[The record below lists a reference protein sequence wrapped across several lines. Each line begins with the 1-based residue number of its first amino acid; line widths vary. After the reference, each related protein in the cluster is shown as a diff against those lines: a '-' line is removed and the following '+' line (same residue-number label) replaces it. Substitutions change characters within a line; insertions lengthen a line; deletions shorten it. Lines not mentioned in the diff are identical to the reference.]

1 MKPHA
6 IITGASS
13 GLGLESAK
21 ALAGKGFDLTL
32 LARGEKRLLDAAK
45 DIQTQNSEVSITAKV
60 LDISDFD
67 QVKEF
72 AATITKPVDVL
83 MNNAGLMGPDFK
95 LSKQGIETQ
104 MATNHL
110 GHFVLTASLWGQLN
124 QATDPRVISL
134 SSVVHRRGNF
144 DSSNLEIVRGADEAK
159 YNRWQRYADSKLA
172 CLWFARELHSRITAE
187 GGRIKSIAAHPGWA
201 VTGLQENFPHVL
213 DPFAQTA
220 KQGAQSQI
228 YAAIGTD
235 IDSGDFIG
243 PNLELW
249 GKPKKIKGSKLSH
262 NADAMAALWRTSE
275 ELTGV
280 KFLSKR

>member
-1 MKPHA
+1 VKPYA

-21 ALAGKGFDLTL
+21 ALASRGFDLTL
-32 LARGEKRLLDAAK
+32 LARGEKRLLAAAD
-45 DIQTQNSEVSITAKV
+45 DIQAHNPGVSITATA

-67 QVKEF
+67 QVKAF
-72 AATITKPVDVL
+72 AAAISRPVDVL

-124 QATDPRVISL
+124 QAAAAHVISL

-144 DSSNLEIVRGADEAK
+144 DSANLDVVRGADESK

-172 CLWFARELHSRITAE
+172 CLWFARELHNRIIAE
-187 GGRIKSIAAHPGWA
+187 CGQIKSIAAHPGWA

-228 YAAIGTD
+228 LAATGSEIN
-235 IDSGDFIG
+235 SGDFVG
-243 PNLELW
+243 PSLELW

-280 KFLSKR
+280 KFLTKR

>member
-21 ALAGKGFDLTL
+21 ALAAKGFDLTL
-32 LARGEKRLLDAAK
+32 VARGEKRLLAAAK
-45 DIQTQNSEVSITAKV
+45 DIQNHNPASAISAQV
-60 LDISDFD
+60 LDVSDFD
-67 QVKEF
+67 QVKAF
-72 AATITKPVDVL
+72 AASITKPVGVL
-83 MNNAGLMGPDFK
+83 INNAGLMGPDFK

-110 GHFVLTASLWGQLN
+110 GHFVLTASLWERLN
-124 QATDPRVISL
+124 QATSPRVISL

-144 DSSNLEIVRGADEAK
+144 DSRSLDAVRGADESK

-172 CLWFARELHSRITAE
+172 CLWFARELHNRITAE
-187 GGRIKSIAAHPGWA
+187 GGQIKSIAAHPGWA

-228 YAAIGTD
+228 LAATGSD
-235 IDSGDFIG
+235 INSGDFIG

-249 GKPKKIKGSKLSH
+249 GKPKKIRGSKRSH
-262 NADAMAALWRTSE
+262 DAQAMSALWATSE

-280 KFLSKR
+280 NFLTKR

>member
-1 MKPHA
+1 MKPLA

-21 ALAGKGFDLTL
+21 ALAAKGFDLVL
-32 LARGEKRLLDAAK
+32 LARGEKRLLAAAE
-45 DIQTQNSEVSITAKV
+45 DIQAENPQVSITAKV
-60 LDISDFD
+60 LDVSDFD
-67 QVKEF
+67 QVKTF
-72 AATITKPVDVL
+72 AASITRPVDVL

-95 LSKQGIETQ
+95 LSKHGIEIQ

-110 GHFVLTASLWGQLN
+110 GHFVLTAGLWEQLN
-124 QATDPRVISL
+124 RAADPRVISL

-144 DSSNLEIVRGADEAK
+144 DSSNIETVRGADEAI

-172 CLWFARELHSRITAE
+172 CLWFARELHNRITAE
-187 GGRIKSIAAHPGWA
+187 GGQIKSIAAHPGWA
-201 VTGLQENFPHVL
+201 VTGLQENFPHLL

-228 YAAIGTD
+228 YASLGSD
-235 IDSGDFIG
+235 IESGDFIG

-249 GKPKKIKGSKLSH
+249 GKPKKIKGSKRSH
-262 NADAMAALWRTSE
+262 DAQAMAALWHTSE

>member
-1 MKPHA
+1 MKPYA

-21 ALAGKGFDLTL
+21 ALAAKGFDLTL
-32 LARGEKRLLDAAK
+32 VARGEKRLLDATK
-45 DIQTQNSEVSITAKV
+45 EIQGQNPEVSITARV
-60 LDISDFD
+60 LDVSDFD

-72 AATITKPVDVL
+72 ATSISRPVDVL

-110 GHFVLTASLWGQLN
+110 GHFVLTAGLWSKLN
-124 QATDPRVISL
+124 QATQPRVISL
-134 SSVVHRRGNF
+134 SSVVHRKGNF
-144 DSSNLEIVRGADEAK
+144 DTANLEVVRGANEPK
-159 YNRWQRYADSKLA
+159 YSRWQRYADSKLA
-172 CLWFARELHSRITAE
+172 CLWFARELHNRITAE

-201 VTGLQENFPHVL
+201 ITGLQENFPHIL
-213 DPFAQTA
+213 DPLAQTA

-228 YAAIGTD
+228 FAALSTTVQ
-235 IDSGDFIG
+235 SGDFIG
-243 PNLELW
+243 PSLELW
-249 GKPKKIKGSKLSH
+249 GKPKKIQGSKLSH
-262 NADAMAALWRTSE
+262 DTAAMAALWRTSE

-280 KFLSKR
+280 KFASYR

>member
-1 MKPHA
+1 VKPLA

-21 ALAGKGFDLTL
+21 ALAAKGFDLIL
-32 LARGEKRLLDAAK
+32 LARGEKRLLAAAK
-45 DIQTQNSEVSITAKV
+45 DIQANNPEVSITAKM
-60 LDISDFD
+60 LDVSDFD
-67 QVKEF
+67 QVKTF
-72 AATITKPVDVL
+72 AASIDRPVDVL

-95 LSKQGIETQ
+95 LSKYGIEIQ

-110 GHFVLTASLWGQLN
+110 GHFVLTAGLWQQLN
-124 QATDPRVISL
+124 LAAHPRVISL

-144 DSSNLEIVRGADEAK
+144 DSSNLDTVRGAEEGK

-172 CLWFARELHSRITAE
+172 CLWFARELHNRITAE
-187 GGRIKSIAAHPGWA
+187 GGQIKSIAAHPGWA
-201 VTGLQENFPHVL
+201 VTGLQENFPHLL

-262 NADAMAALWRTSE
+262 NADAIAALWRTSE

>member
-1 MKPHA
+1 VKPLA

-13 GLGLESAK
+13 GLGLESGK
-21 ALAGKGFDLTL
+21 ALAAKGFDLIL
-32 LARGEKRLLDAAK
+32 LARGEKRLLAAAE
-45 DIQTQNSEVSITAKV
+45 DIQAQNPQVSITAKV
-60 LDISDFD
+60 LDVSDFD
-67 QVKEF
+67 QVKTF
-72 AATITKPVDVL
+72 AASITRPVDVL

-95 LSKQGIETQ
+95 LSKQGIEIQ

-110 GHFVLTASLWGQLN
+110 GHFVLTAGLWERLN
-124 QATDPRVISL
+124 RAAHPRVISL
-134 SSVVHRRGNF
+134 SSVVHRRGKF
-144 DSSNLEIVRGADEAK
+144 DSANIETVRGADETK

-172 CLWFARELHSRITAE
+172 CLRFARELHNRITTE
-187 GGRIKSIAAHPGWA
+187 GGQIKSIAAHPGWA

-220 KQGAQSQI
+220 RQGAQSQI
-228 YAAIGTD
+228 YASLGSD
-235 IDSGDFIG
+235 IQSGDFIG

-249 GKPKKIKGSKLSH
+249 GKPKKIKGSKRSH
-262 NADAMAALWRTSE
+262 DAQAMAALWRTSE

>member
-1 MKPHA
+1 VKPLA

-13 GLGLESAK
+13 GLGLESAR
-21 ALAGKGFDLTL
+21 ALAATGFDLIL
-32 LARGEKRLLDAAK
+32 LARGEKRLLAAAE
-45 DIQTQNSEVSITAKV
+45 DIQANNPEVSITAKV
-60 LDISDFD
+60 LDVSDFD
-67 QVKEF
+67 QVKTF
-72 AATITKPVDVL
+72 AASITRPVDVL

-95 LSKQGIETQ
+95 LSKRGIEIQ

-110 GHFVLTASLWGQLN
+110 GHFVLTAGLWDQLN
-124 QATDPRVISL
+124 SATDPRVISL

-144 DSSNLEIVRGADEAK
+144 DSANLEVVRGADEAK

-172 CLWFARELHSRITAE
+172 CLWFARELHNRVTAE
-187 GGRIKSIAAHPGWA
+187 GGHCKSIAAHPGWA

-228 YAAIGTD
+228 YASLGSD
-235 IDSGDFIG
+235 IHSGDFIG
-243 PNLELW
+243 PSLELW
-249 GKPKKIKGSKLSH
+249 GKPKKIKGSKRSH
-262 NADAMAALWRTSE
+262 DAQAMAALWRTSE

>member
-1 MKPHA
+1 VKPLA

-21 ALAGKGFDLTL
+21 ALAAKGFDLIL
-32 LARGEKRLLDAAK
+32 LARGEKRLLAAAG
-45 DIQTQNSEVSITAKV
+45 DTQANNPQVSITAKV
-60 LDISDFD
+60 LDVSDFD
-67 QVKEF
+67 QVKTF
-72 AATITKPVDVL
+72 AASITRPVDVL

-95 LSKQGIETQ
+95 LSKPGIEIQ

-110 GHFVLTASLWGQLN
+110 GHFVLTAGLWDQLN
-124 QATDPRVISL
+124 RAADPRVISL

-144 DSSNLEIVRGADEAK
+144 DSSNIETVRGADEAK

-172 CLWFARELHSRITAE
+172 CLWFARELHNLITAE
-187 GGRIKSIAAHPGWA
+187 GGQIKSIAAHPGWA

-228 YAAIGTD
+228 YASLGRD
-235 IDSGDFIG
+235 IQSGDFIG

-249 GKPKKIKGSKLSH
+249 GKPKKIKGSKRSH
-262 NADAMAALWRTSE
+262 DAQAMAALWRTSE

>member
-1 MKPHA
+1 MKPYA

-21 ALAGKGFDLTL
+21 ALAAKGFDLTL

-45 DIQTQNSEVSITAKV
+45 DIQTHNPEVSITPKV
-60 LDISDFD
+60 LDMSDFD

-72 AATITKPVDVL
+72 AASISRPVDVL

-110 GHFVLTASLWGQLN
+110 GHFALTAGLWAQL
-124 QATDPRVISL
+124 QKAADPRVISL

-144 DSSNLEIVRGADEAK
+144 DSASTEIMRGASESK

-172 CLWFARELHSRITAE
+172 CLWFARELHNRITAE
-187 GGRIKSIAAHPGWA
+187 GGHCKSIAAHPGWA

-228 YAAIGTD
+228 YAVLGSD

-243 PNLELW
+243 PSLELW
-249 GKPKKIKGSKLSH
+249 GKPKKINGSKRSH
-262 NADAMAALWRTSE
+262 DASAMAALWRTSE

-280 KFLSKR
+280 KFLS

>member
-1 MKPHA
+1 
-6 IITGASS
+6 
-13 GLGLESAK
+13 
-21 ALAGKGFDLTL
+21 
-32 LARGEKRLLDAAK
+32 
-45 DIQTQNSEVSITAKV
+45 
-60 LDISDFD
+60 
-67 QVKEF
+67 
-72 AATITKPVDVL
+72 

-95 LSKQGIETQ
+95 LSKQGIEIQ

-110 GHFVLTASLWGQLN
+110 GHFVLTAGLWKQLN
-124 QATDPRVISL
+124 SATDPRVISL

-144 DSSNLEIVRGADEAK
+144 DTANIETVRGADEAK

-172 CLWFARELHSRITAE
+172 CLWFARELHNRSTAE
-187 GGRIKSIAAHPGWA
+187 GGQIKSIAAHPGWA

-228 YAAIGTD
+228 YASLGSD
-235 IDSGDFIG
+235 VHSGDFIG

-249 GKPKKIKGSKLSH
+249 GKPKKIKGSKRSH
-262 NADAMAALWRTSE
+262 DAQAMAALWRTSE

-280 KFLSKR
+280 KFLTKR

>member
-1 MKPHA
+1 MKPLA

-13 GLGLESAK
+13 GLGLESAR
-21 ALAGKGFDLTL
+21 ALAATGFDLIL
-32 LARGEKRLLDAAK
+32 LARGEKRLLTAAE
-45 DIQTQNSEVSITAKV
+45 DIQANNPEVSITAKV
-60 LDISDFD
+60 LDVSDFE
-67 QVKEF
+67 QVKNF
-72 AATITKPVDVL
+72 AASITRPVDVL

-95 LSKQGIETQ
+95 LSKQGIEIQ

-110 GHFVLTASLWGQLN
+110 GHFVLTAGLWDQLN
-124 QATDPRVISL
+124 SATDPRVISL
-134 SSVVHRRGNF
+134 SSVVHRRGNL
-144 DSSNLEIVRGADEAK
+144 DSANIEIVRGADESK

-172 CLWFARELHSRITAE
+172 CLWFARELHNRITAE
-187 GGRIKSIAAHPGWA
+187 CGHCKSISAHPGWA

-228 YAAIGTD
+228 YASLGSD
-235 IDSGDFIG
+235 IHSGDFIG
-243 PNLELW
+243 PSLELW

-262 NADAMAALWRTSE
+262 DAQAMAALWRTSE

>member
-1 MKPHA
+1 MKPLA

-13 GLGLESAK
+13 GLGLESAR
-21 ALAGKGFDLTL
+21 ALAAKGFDLIL
-32 LARGEKRLLDAAK
+32 LARGEKRLLTAAK
-45 DIQTQNSEVSITAKV
+45 DIQTQNPEVSITAKV
-60 LDISDFD
+60 LDVSDFN

-72 AATITKPVDVL
+72 AAAITRPVDVL

-95 LSKQGIETQ
+95 LSKDGIEIQ

-110 GHFVLTASLWGQLN
+110 GHFVLTAGLWEQLN
-124 QATDPRVISL
+124 RAADPRVISL

-144 DSSNLEIVRGADEAK
+144 DSSNIETVRGADEAN

-172 CLWFARELHSRITAE
+172 CLWFARELHNRITAE
-187 GGRIKSIAAHPGWA
+187 GGQIKSIAAHPGWA

-228 YAAIGTD
+228 YASLGSD
-235 IDSGDFIG
+235 VQSGDFIG
-243 PNLELW
+243 PSLELW
-249 GKPKKIKGSKLSH
+249 GKPKKIKGSKRSH
-262 NADAMAALWRTSE
+262 DAQAMAALWRTSE

-280 KFLSKR
+280 KFLTKR

>member
-21 ALAGKGFDLTL
+21 ALAGRGFDLTL
-32 LARGEKRLLDAAK
+32 LARGEKRLVEAAK
-45 DIQTQNSEVSITAKV
+45 EIQSQNPEVSITARV
-60 LDISDFD
+60 LDVSDFD
-67 QVKEF
+67 QVTEF
-72 AATITKPVDVL
+72 AAAIARPVDVL

-110 GHFVLTASLWGQLN
+110 GHFVLTAGLWGSLN
-124 QATDPRVISL
+124 QAAQARVVSL

-144 DSSNLEIVRGADEAK
+144 DTSNLEVVRGANEAT
-159 YNRWQRYADSKLA
+159 YSRWQRYADSKLA
-172 CLWFARELHSRITAE
+172 CLWFARELHKRITAE

-201 VTGLQENFPHVL
+201 ITGLQENFPHVL
-213 DPFAQTA
+213 DPLAQTA
-220 KQGAQSQI
+220 KQGAQSQVF
-228 YAAIGTD
+228 AAVSSD
-235 IDSGDFIG
+235 VQSGDFIG
-243 PNLELW
+243 PSLELW
-249 GKPKKIKGSKLSH
+249 GKPGKIKGSKRSH
-262 NADAMAALWRTSE
+262 DAEAMAALWHISE

-280 KFLSKR
+280 KFLS

>member
-21 ALAGKGFDLTL
+21 ALAAKGFDLTL
-32 LARGEKRLLDAAK
+32 LARGEKRLLEATK
-45 DIQTQNSEVSITAKV
+45 DIQAQNPEVSITARV
-60 LDISDFD
+60 LDVSDFD
-67 QVKEF
+67 QVTKF
-72 AATITKPVDVL
+72 AASITRPVDVL

-110 GHFVLTASLWGQLN
+110 GHFVLTAGVWSMLK
-124 QATDPRVISL
+124 QATQPRVISL

-144 DSSNLEIVRGADEAK
+144 DTADLEVVRGASESN
-159 YNRWQRYADSKLA
+159 YSRWQRYADSKLA
-172 CLWFARELHSRITAE
+172 CLWFARELHNRITAE
-187 GGRIKSIAAHPGWA
+187 GGQIKSIAAHPGWA
-201 VTGLQENFPHVL
+201 ITGLQENFPHVL
-213 DPFAQTA
+213 DPLAQTA

-228 YAAIGTD
+228 FAALSAD
-235 IDSGDFIG
+235 VQSGDFIG
-243 PNLELW
+243 PSLELW
-249 GKPKKIKGSKLSH
+249 GKPKKIKGSKRSH
-262 NADAMAALWRTSE
+262 DTAAMAALWRTSE

-280 KFLSKR
+280 KFLS

>member
-1 MKPHA
+1 VKPHA

-21 ALAGKGFDLTL
+21 ALAAKGFDLTL

-45 DIQTQNSEVSITAKV
+45 NIQADNPEVAITAKV
-60 LDISDFD
+60 LDVSDFD
-67 QVKEF
+67 QVKTF
-72 AATITKPVDVL
+72 AATIARPVDVL

-110 GHFVLTASLWGQLN
+110 GHFVLTASLWERLK
-124 QATDPRVISL
+124 QAADPRVISL

-144 DSSNLEIVRGADEAK
+144 DSANLETVRGADELK

-172 CLWFARELHSRITAE
+172 CLWFARELHNRITAE
-187 GGRIKSIAAHPGWA
+187 GGQIKSIAAHPGWA

-213 DPFAQTA
+213 DSLAQTA

-228 YAAIGTD
+228 YAALGSD
-235 IDSGDFIG
+235 VQSGDFIG

-249 GKPKKIKGSKLSH
+249 GKPKKIKGSKRSH
-262 NADAMAALWRTSE
+262 DAHAMAALWRTSE

-280 KFLSKR
+280 KFLS